1 MGVFMSSVGRDLHR
15 KAEYHGLTGNLVQT
29 CSPSAIGEQDN
40 SLVLLDPPAT
50 VGDTPLLETTAN
62 TGAVAEDAAAKTGV
76 NGPTKIDPSLPGM
89 AHPAARGT
97 PGLDTIA
104 ETFAGGG
111 SGSNQGQA
119 PTLQSQAS
127 GGASQNQTGG
137 GSPPLVQPSGPATS
151 APGQGDASNS
161 GSGEV
166 DSTGEGKADA
176 SRRPSAVP
184 TPVAAVSSN
193 EEAGREQV
201 SAGTDAESSE
211 QGIDRK
217 SIDAPASLSVGSKAD
232 SSNGVAVIEPE
243 EAQYG
248 AHKIPGNPPFESDD
262 DDDEQENDVSH
273 PDGFLQAMPEDE
285 SGNRVPTLPDGRV
298 RRAEDDD
305 DEQRSESPSS
315 QRDASES
322 SQAAPSSA
330 QAPPL
335 SAALASPP
343 LVPPPAGV
351 APAPPMQAPKP
362 GAAAGAI
369 DGSLPMAHLSRENS
383 GSVSSA
389 VEGNSIATVA
399 GSSTPGTV
407 SPSGMLP
414 PNMSNSQGTTFT
426 VIGSIEQPAL
436 AQAAQ
441 GGEKPAAGP
450 GTAFS
455 GSDPGL
461 VSPPTATPVDLQR
474 ARSFSPVDRAA
485 EVLKVAALPPIAP
498 APPCPVA
505 VAPSAVMQP
514 QAHFR
519 GPQDVMTAGN
529 GPGQPMGVGGEA
541 ERTPF
546 SSNQGDQELP
556 GLLSGTMGLGG
567 KQTEIMVAN
576 LQGPEQ
582 EIMRLVMH
590 THVEGRLQE
599 VDFDFNLE
607 HDHPD
612 QVGVRRS
619 PQAFVLRFRR
629 DVRSS

>member
-1 MGVFMSSVGRDLHR
+1 MEG
-15 KAEYHGLTGNLVQT
+15 
-29 CSPSAIGEQDN
+29 
-40 SLVLLDPPAT
+40 
-50 VGDTPLLETTAN
+50 TPLLEATVKA
-62 TGAVAEDAAAKTGV
+62 GAVAEDAARKPGV

-104 ETFAGGG
+104 ETFVGGG

-119 PTLQSQAS
+119 PTNQSQAS
-127 GGASQNQTGG
+127 SGASQNQTGG
-137 GSPPLVQPSGPATS
+137 GSPSQAQPSGLATS
-151 APGQGDASNS
+151 APGQGDVNNL
-161 GSGEV
+161 GSSEV
-166 DSTGEGKADA
+166 DGTGGGKADA
-176 SRRPSAVP
+176 SRRPSIVH
-184 TPVAAVSSN
+184 TPPAAASSN
-193 EEAGREQV
+193 EEAGREQ
-201 SAGTDAESSE
+201 APFGTNAESSE
-211 QGIDRK
+211 QRVDRK
-217 SIDAPASLSVGSKAD
+217 SIDASASLSAGSKAD
-232 SSNGVAVIEPE
+232 GVNGVGVVEPE
-243 EAQYG
+243 EGQYG
-248 AHKIPGNPPFESDD
+248 AHKIPGNPPFESDE

-273 PDGFLQAMPEDE
+273 PDGFLQTMPTDE

-305 DEQRSESPSS
+305 DERSESPSS
-315 QRDASES
+315 NQRDAPVS

-335 SAALASPP
+335 SAALAPPP

-362 GAAAGAI
+362 GAASSAI

-407 SPSGMLP
+407 SPSGLLP
-414 PNMSNSQGTTFT
+414 PNMNGQGTTFT

-441 GGEKPAAGP
+441 GGEKPTAGP
-450 GTAFS
+450 VAAFS

-461 VSPPTATPVDLQR
+461 VSPPTATPVNLQR

-485 EVLKVAALPPIAP
+485 EVLKVASLPPIAS
-498 APPCPVA
+498 APPCPVSM
-505 VAPSAVMQP
+505 APSALMQP

-519 GPQDVMTAGN
+519 VPPDVMAAGN
-529 GPGQPMGVGGEA
+529 GPGQSTGVVGEA

-556 GLLSGTMGLGG
+556 GFLSGTVGLGG

-607 HDHPD
+607 YDHPD
-612 QVGVRRS
+612 QVGDRPS
-619 PQAFVLRFRR
+619 HQAWSLRLCR